1 MRFTRLKVLS
11 VAAVLAAVAFVCW
24 PVPAPPKPTP
34 FPVAQSVDLSPRVH
48 LLDRVMGILHAQ
60 GLSNANPYNYWVP
73 PGACQGSTA
82 GTLGGTNGLTT
93 AGASLTAVSQVSTT
107 AAGGPNTH
115 TFVCNIT
122 PPSVIVTS
130 GTGLQVL
137 SADFMYGIQTTNLG
151 TQACV
156 PASGTWNGA
165 IVFSTITYPTPVA
178 GETPSTVTP
187 VRADSGTATNLPVCG
202 SANITTTTAGAFVS
216 QRFTPATGTLPFA
229 TDLKQLLLT
238 VALLNTTTSATITN
252 TPGVLVRYQS
262 Q

>member
-1 MRFTRLKVLS
+1 MRFKTLKVLTLG
-11 VAAVLAAVAFVCW
+11 ALLAGLAFVCW
-24 PVPAPPKPTP
+24 PVPPQPVRP
-34 FPVAQSVDLSPRVH
+34 FSQAIDLNPRVS
-48 LLDRVMGILHAQ
+48 LLDRFTGILHAQ
-60 GLSNANPYNYWVP
+60 GLSNASPYQYWVP

-122 PPSVIVTS
+122 PPSLIIAA
-130 GTGLQVL
+130 TGLQIV
-137 SADFMYGIQTTNLG
+137 SADFMYGIQTTGLG

-165 IVFSTITYPTPVA
+165 IVFSSITYPTPGA

-187 VRADSGTATNLPVCG
+187 VRADSGTQVQLPVCA
-202 SANITTTTAGAFVS
+202 SANVTVTTAGAFVS

-252 TPGVLVRYQS
+252 TPGVIVRYQS

>member
-1 MRFTRLKVLS
+1 MRFNTRKMVAIAAV
-11 VAAVLAAVAFVCW
+11 VAATAFVCW
-24 PVPAPPKPTP
+24 PVPKPPKPSA
-34 FPVAQSVDLSPRVH
+34 FPIAQSVDLTPRTSFFDKV
-48 LLDRVMGILHAQ
+48 RGILHAQ
-60 GLSNANPYNYWVP
+60 GYSNANPYNYWVP

-122 PPSVIVTS
+122 PPSVVVTS
-130 GTGLQVL
+130 GTGLQII
-137 SADFMYGIQTTNLG
+137 SADFMYGVQTTTLG

-165 IVFSTITYPTPVA
+165 TVFSTITYPTPGA

-187 VRADSGTATNLPVCG
+187 VRADSGTQVQLPVCA
-202 SANITTTTAGAFVS
+202 SANIATTTAGAFVS